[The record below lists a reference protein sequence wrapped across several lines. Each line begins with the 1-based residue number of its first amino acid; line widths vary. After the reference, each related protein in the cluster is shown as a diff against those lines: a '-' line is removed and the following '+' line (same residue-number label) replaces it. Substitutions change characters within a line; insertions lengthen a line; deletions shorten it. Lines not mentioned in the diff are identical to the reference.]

1 MKYLI
6 IIILFITSCTDKKQ
20 TAEPIVVEP
29 IIASY
34 DIETKLLRLADIGE
48 NKSVYWES
56 NNNVYYGSI
65 SMTKT
70 NNITYQF
77 NPIKA
82 TNYIYYDEYVY
93 ISQPYFYIGSLSLL
107 ERVYIDTN
115 TPP

>member
-1 MKYLI
+1 
-6 IIILFITSCTDKKQ
+6 
-20 TAEPIVVEP
+20 
-29 IIASY
+29 
-34 DIETKLLRLADIGE
+34 
-48 NKSVYWES
+48 
-56 NNNVYYGSI
+56 
-65 SMTKT
+65 MTKT

-115 TPP
+115 TPPQQYLKTLEAIDDIFIERL